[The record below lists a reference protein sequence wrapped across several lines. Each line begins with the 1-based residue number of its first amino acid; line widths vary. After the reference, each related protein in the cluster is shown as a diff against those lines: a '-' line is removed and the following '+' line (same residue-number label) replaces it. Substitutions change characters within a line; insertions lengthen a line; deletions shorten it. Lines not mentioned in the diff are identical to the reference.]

1 MPLRLPLRTA
11 HHARPAQKLNSWLK
25 RPISIHI
32 VMLIF
37 GLSGGIASG
46 KSSVTRILRERGIHV
61 IDCDEI
67 AKEVVQ
73 PGKWGYRR
81 VIHAFGTGVSLDS
94 GQLDREKLGKLI
106 FDSKPMRDKLNK
118 ATHLPVFVQ
127 LVWRIVLSWLRLRP
141 LVVIDMPLLFETG
154 SHRYCSKSI
163 VVYCSKQQQIE
174 RIMTRDGPSRTLED
188 ATARV
193 EAQMPL
199 AVKREKATFT
209 IDNSGSPADL
219 IQQIDLLLKSRMRR
233 SRWSIRSLLLSPVAV
248 GLGLV
253 FAVMIFRGHG

>member
-1 MPLRLPLRTA
+1 M
-11 HHARPAQKLNSWLK
+11 
-25 RPISIHI
+25 II
-32 VMLIF
+32 V

-46 KSSVTRILRERGIHV
+46 KSSVTRILRERGFHV

-67 AKEVVQ
+67 AKDVVQ
-73 PGKWGYRR
+73 PGNWGYKR
-81 VIHAFGTGVSLDS
+81 VIHAFGKDVCLDS
-94 GQLDREKLGKLI
+94 GQMDREKLGKLI
-106 FDSKPMRDKLNK
+106 FDSKSMRDKLNK
-118 ATHLPVFVQ
+118 ATHLPVFIQ
-127 LVWRIVLSWLRLRP
+127 LVWRIVLSWLRLRL

-163 VVYCSKQQQIE
+163 IVYCTKQQQIE
-174 RIMTRDGPSRTLED
+174 RMMARDGPSRTLED

-193 EAQMPL
+193 EAQVPL

-219 IQQIDLLLKSRMRR
+219 FQQIDILLENGLRR

-253 FAVMIFRGHG
+253 FAAMIFRGHG